1 MRNFIVN
8 LYKNLLMKKYLH
20 IVYVLAFMLLTP
32 MRMVAIGWTPTDGGL
47 VLNLEQGDR
56 FLLSVWVDKDGDG
69 VEDPGEEFFVENY
82 NRYTGGYFNYA
93 SGSYL
98 KLIPQEAGATEPSEM
113 SIWSVGA
120 PLERGNYALGG
131 IVYTIWND
139 GKTLKTGKNTNY
151 QFLGDLT
158 SDYNDANAC
167 DAVFVLPT
175 DRVGVVSFDPN
186 NTLGRNAA
194 DTLDKAG
201 VNVKGRFNGHLG
213 TGFLGMHYREVYWL
227 EIPRGNQPRAY
238 TNAALVTFNRTL
250 SQKSWSNGQIKCD
263 PGHAAYAYAD
273 DKHKPTTR
281 TVFRIYMLDDPI
293 NSCGS
298 YFFATDVQNKNKK
311 YRKSETMNDSTPA
324 RKIYTWDRFY
334 CMEHVGDASSKI
346 YKSGYMNVPAGATSK
361 DDSTF
366 YFVGKH
372 DTYVNDANKA
382 TMKLNDAGTAVSQF
396 KYIDSLRI
404 FALKDSLQPNGKPF
418 IAPAGAYGR
427 MVVDTTSTKQN
438 LAVAFEPKGYFFQTN
453 SGTNVNMRQVDDS
466 TWMVDEMWY
475 IDPAYMALQ
484 ARIMLYTGAEFNASD
499 AGAAIEGWSVY
510 VKATDIPVVGGGT
523 ASGKYGWA
531 RIHTNRAAQNG
542 GMEFVAADQTKHVH
556 YDNNG
561 HFGAAVPDQ
570 YPEVGKTKV
579 AVQAPRLIQG
589 YEFICWTNIPDTT
602 KGSFTKYHPGD
613 SVDLSTIPLVDGKR
627 ILHLYAQAKYTGS
640 IHVAISFMKDGQRY
654 FLTHPGVAPR
664 YASIR
669 HFEDWVNVWQ
679 GMADVNNSDPNYI
692 STYKI
697 IGKETVCAECES
709 DEYVLDPRSETMKGA
724 VDSLVFYENFHPEN
738 EEYIGLYYTS
748 PSYIIANNTWAGLF
762 TSSNGWPTPARA
774 CVSSTQLAS
783 DSYLERNGEGVI
795 TRYTRTETPKD
806 PDPSAALLP
815 ANIQY
820 NSVSSVFDGVAEA
833 GTDFMI
839 SGVGVVDEHY
849 IILPDTSAVWRD
861 TIEFGFHEG
870 VQTREDVWS
879 KLIGKQL
886 LAQMKVGDDTIYF
899 HPNRDKIINDPNEL
913 YLSQDFRVTQLFSF
927 IQDSRVTSIP
937 AENQVSMEAT
947 SNYWHYNII
956 SGLSSPIDIKDARG
970 NYVDVVDTFRIEL
983 SHGNISKIKKYYG
996 RWADDAPGMYFS
1008 GTSRVRDII
1017 VRTKTY
1023 HYEPEESYLVLTP
1036 TQDLYVFNPLRGN
1049 SHQLDFSL
1057 TKVTTQRL
1065 VDVEGNFVRL
1075 DTVSIEDVTSQ
1086 LRLGPSSCS
1095 FGTATTGKFAVV
1107 EGGTSLDHVTLQTT
1121 SENKTGVTR
1130 DTLVVTTNVTI
1141 AEDKTYNDV
1150 TVRVPLLQTPLEA
1163 DELIWSV
1170 EYNNQRY
1177 FIMAG
1182 SSGWIFRRYNYKS
1195 DDQTLYKLNN
1205 NNVHLVIGSNAGD
1218 NSDGK
1223 YLTPWKYTYN
1233 ESDSTQLSLT
1243 TEYGIDKYIN
1253 IVNDTARISG
1263 TAPCYFT
1270 YRYVDVHVNANA
1282 NEEEVVRLKYLNDKW
1297 LKFSITGGVGHLTL
1311 VADSLEGSVFSWTY
1325 LQREY
1330 DLTDAGTYPS
1340 RNEATFGYNSGSA
1353 VTFQTRYKAFKR
1365 FSTLLGNRQTYLA
1378 RETEDV
1384 VANLV
1389 NPELEWRTDTL
1400 IEIIPDG
1407 RAFDADASSG
1417 LYISGRNKTTLQT
1430 TIRPTSAT
1438 SPLNVTIGGKYVD
1451 IVDTL
1456 HFKISLRDGAP
1467 EYRFFGQWSWMK
1479 SLDDAELKLPL
1490 IRKTYHTDPYDSIV
1504 CLVANDEGTYTFPSK
1519 IEGTVTHTF
1528 TLSSE
1533 WRKGAHVLNVDNEV
1547 AAVVSPTRTNVTT
1560 SGGMDLSSPA
1570 KAEIRLVDEYGNTPD
1585 WCAITGKTAT
1595 TLTVQC
1601 LKDGIRSPRSAY
1613 IYLAYVLMIDDDGDD
1628 KTPDVMRF
1636 VNYRMTITQPS
1647 YFNYADNQHLVHSKG
1662 ASGDSIKDG
1671 MQQVHENKRILYYYP
1686 DQDVELPVR
1695 EVHFFGWWR
1704 WYREG
1709 TDEYGTDVG
1718 DQDVPDS
1725 LWRKMP
1731 TNTGGKY
1738 NYPFRR
1744 IGNKVPVDPEDPE
1757 SDSVLV
1763 TMGRYTVFH
1772 YRSKDYPNVRLS
1784 PPLSTVMVAPPDTMH
1799 TGVNRGKPATLTYAV
1814 DISNYYDNLPMSLS
1828 QKNQVDTARMD
1839 TMQAIPEPTLSLR
1852 EVFELRPWTEMADT
1866 MDHYKTL
1873 IPGNGKYPN
1882 DKYMEDHVVMAPI
1895 GNRLLLKTEQRYNKA
1910 NVTSQGHSESLL
1922 GYYMHDDNWSSMS
1935 AEKDEDGWSR
1945 QDSMIWCG
1953 GWDADCVWYTYNPT
1967 TQEYTECTHKITE
1980 SDDFLNVPAKGS
1992 ISEGNEFD
2000 TVYYCLRARSW
2011 KTTFADDDDEDELIE
2026 GEETED
2032 GDYMFNICRYK
2043 IIYHDNSKYGPL
2055 PETKKQG
2062 VNKALITNE
2071 EIEQRYEILEK
2082 LNFDYNQPGRAFVV
2096 YPHPLPW
2103 ADASYGYTYPETASL
2118 PHNRL
2123 HDQTALPNFGEYGLI
2138 NRIPEASHWSSGTTY
2153 WHPMEQ
2159 HGGAENGYMIYCDG
2173 MSSAGQVAALHL
2185 DTTLCDG
2192 QKMFFSAYVANPYI
2206 SKETKYARPNFTFSV
2221 QGRVDDRSEWADI
2234 TSYMTG
2240 DLEPSDK
2247 WYQIYFPIID
2257 VEEGMDYTQFR
2268 IKIFNMASN
2277 WDGNDFIIDD
2287 MCIFATKPPLL
2298 AYQASTVC
2306 KEHGDESSDTHVILR
2321 LDYGGITGEGYN
2333 GRKVYY
2339 TVKQVDTEKDTT
2351 FLPMSGGGYLEQ
2363 EIHKGKDETTADT
2376 ICGKIFIP
2384 AKDYEPADEDSI
2396 YANLSEFI
2404 VRYDSTSA
2412 SDKYDT
2418 VQVGYIYEVLE
2429 GSIRPVKYI
2438 IHNADMPVE
2447 NEYTVHMSLNYTGLL
2462 SSICGMTSRLNVT
2475 DRMVLAIDGEE
2486 QPKMEVSG
2494 MCANATYELGLHVKG
2509 SMYVDSV
2516 APIELTGT
2524 CYNDWLLY
2532 GDTTEAG
2539 SKARYGYKYSDIVK
2553 VIKDILRYEPSSGS
2567 RNRNQFATSFSAVS
2581 RKEMDRIQKNESK
2594 VELDTTDSPYDIL
2607 KHLVENGFL
2616 ILYKSTMTVNVQ
2628 ANDSVEYVIFP
2639 ISGTGTDALHS
2650 TRVDVCTLPIY
2661 VKLVPKA
2668 DTKVPLIL
2676 GGDGIT
2682 RKPTDAD
2689 MPVVLLMDEMQAN
2702 SDSIFVKID
2711 SIMTDPLAGGVA
2723 IDSIY
2728 LYSCNDPE
2736 FRPGVH
2742 KLEFVPDREYS
2753 YTGGDNT
2760 GYYVKNDSIRLRP
2773 APSTNYQ
2780 MRGGYRYTFVITLR
2794 SRSGDGPRV
2803 DAGGCSFGKVPFTI
2817 GVVPSYLRW
2826 DPQSSDDNRWN
2837 NPDNWIGITQSNE
2850 PISEEARFA
2859 PLSSTY
2865 VVIPPLADTLPYPTL
2880 PELPVAPVDSIQE
2893 VGFMYNKCSYI
2904 RFIAGAAMNQQQR
2917 MRYEQAI
2924 VDLSLPHDKWAFRTS
2939 PVAGMI
2945 SGDLFMAQADINWET
2960 TPWEVGAFD
2969 ANGRNYRTGT
2979 GSFWLSMF
2987 NQSVIHQGSGSMT
3000 DTTHINQ
3007 ENWSQVTNGLTHPLP
3022 AGLGWA
3028 VYTRT
3033 PKNNNAT
3040 VRLPK
3045 NDNIYYYYN
3054 QYGDKMYD
3062 LYEPNLQA
3070 LRATVAG
3077 GVGAGKLLF
3086 NPDPSK
3092 GQSYTLTNTTADT
3105 IFIFGNPTMGYIDI
3119 WGFLDDNRTK
3129 LVQQFKTINEKD
3141 ASLWPVTRASVLAE
3155 PNRLSN
3161 TDRYLPPM
3169 HAIALTATGAPVT
3182 TLTLNLDSTRIVT
3195 DTVPDAPAASPIRRS
3210 GAPVLSKGIMRIT
3223 ATNDVDERCT
3233 THLLLG
3239 QGYHKEVRA
3248 GEDALLTTINIE
3260 KYTVTGAPA
3269 TPFNIYALE
3278 GNSALSINLLD
3289 SIVNV
3294 PVSFMMTEN
3303 LISAFEPITN
3313 LWFSGVNNISE
3324 PLVLYDA
3331 LTDTERPIMDGVCI
3345 RIETPQ
3351 VNNLARYYIRRRGY
3365 TSSTGDDTPTGLGII
3380 GAEEEQA
3387 VKFIQNGQVFIMRN
3401 GHIYSVVGQKVR

>member
-1 MRNFIVN
+1 MRYISVRAQIARIF
-8 LYKNLLMKKYLH
+8 LLFL
-20 IVYVLAFMLLTP
+20 LALAPIRAL
-32 MRMVAIGWTPTDGGL
+32 ADGWTPTDAGL
-47 VLNLEQGDR
+47 VVNLEQGER
-56 FLLSVWVDKDGDG
+56 FLLSVWVDKNGNG
-69 VEDPGEEFFVENY
+69 IEEDGEEFFVSNY
-82 NRYTGGYFNYA
+82 TRYTGGYY
-93 SGSYL
+93 GYGDGTYM
-98 KLIPQEAGATEPSEM
+98 KLLPATEVTEM
-113 SIWSVGA
+113 NEWSVGA
-120 PLERGNYALGG
+120 PLDRGNKALGAKEG
-131 IVYTIWND
+131 TVYTIWND
-139 GKTLKTGKNTNY
+139 GKTLKSKDKFK
-151 QFLGDLT
+151 FLGDLT
-158 SDYNDANAC
+158 GSYTDGEAC
-167 DAVFVLPT
+167 DVVFVIPT
-175 DRVGVVSFDPN
+175 ERGVPTVDSRPGLSSFDPLAPSG
-186 NTLGRNAA
+186 TLGRGTAP
-194 DTLDKAG
+194 
-201 VNVKGRFNGHLG
+201 FNGRMG
-213 TGFLGMHYREVYWL
+213 TGFLGMTYREVYMF
-227 EIPRGNQPRAY
+227 EIPKANQPQSY
-238 TNAALVTFNRTL
+238 TNAGLVTFNTTL
-250 SQKSWSNGQIKCD
+250 STWKLSSGAGDIAK
-263 PGHAAYAYAD
+263 GRAAYAYAD
-273 DKHKPTTR
+273 SKHDKTPR
-281 TVFRIYMLDDPI
+281 TIFRLYLLDNPI
-293 NSCGS
+293 NGCSS
-298 YFFATDVQNKNKK
+298 YFFATDEQDFIR
-311 YRKSETMNDSTPA
+311 YRKNENNPQRSSDSTA
-324 RKIYTWDRFY
+324 AKKIYTMDRLT
-334 CMEHVGDASSKI
+334 CMTRKGSTQYYQTDLMRVPVPDSTYYYVG
-346 YKSGYMNVPAGATSK
+346 YNNEYK
-361 DDSTF
+361 DDEGESMGNPGAHSQFTKIRELPIFGLPSTF
-366 YFVGKH
+366 K
-372 DTYVNDANKA
+372 
-382 TMKLNDAGTAVSQF
+382 
-396 KYIDSLRI
+396 
-404 FALKDSLQPNGKPF
+404 
-418 IAPAGAYGR
+418 APAGAYGR
-427 MVVDTTSTKQN
+427 MVVDTTSTENN

-453 SGTNVNMRQVDDS
+453 SGANVNMRQVDDS

-475 IDPAYMALQ
+475 IDPTYMKLQ
-484 ARIMLYTGAEFNASD
+484 ARIMLYTGAEFNSSD
-499 AGAAIEGWSVY
+499 AGAAIAGWSVY
-510 VKATDIPVVGGGT
+510 VNATDIPVVGSAET

-542 GMEFVAADQTKHVH
+542 GMEFVVADQTKYVR

-561 HFGAAVPDQ
+561 HFGAAIPDQ
-570 YPEVGKTKV
+570 HPEAGKTKV
-579 AVQAPRLIQG
+579 AVQAPRLIEG
-589 YEFICWTNIPDTT
+589 YVFDNWNTLAD
-602 KGSFTKYHPGD
+602 GSGTQYHVGD
-613 SVDLSTIPLVDGKR
+613 SVDLSGVLT
-627 ILHLYAQAKYTGS
+627 LYAQARYTGS

-664 YASIR
+664 FARIR

-679 GMADVNNSDPNYI
+679 GMADINNNDPNYI

-697 IGKETVCAECES
+697 VGKESVCAECES
-709 DEYVLDPRSETMKGA
+709 DEYVLDPHSETMKGA
-724 VDSLVFYENFHPEN
+724 VDSLVFYENFHPDN
-738 EEYIGLYYTS
+738 EEYIGLYYES

-762 TSSNGWPTPARA
+762 TSSNGWPTPANA
-774 CVSSTQLAS
+774 CVPSTQLAS

-795 TRYTRTETPKD
+795 TRYERTVTPKD
-806 PDPSAALLP
+806 PSTALLP

-820 NSVSSVFDGVAEA
+820 NSVSSVFDAVTGD

-839 SGVGVVDEHY
+839 SGVGVVDGHY

-927 IQDSRVTSIP
+927 IQDSRVTSIHS
-937 AENQVSMEAT
+937 EDQVSMEAT

-996 RWADDAPGMYFS
+996 RWADDAPGMHFS

-1049 SHQLDFSL
+1049 SHQLDFTL
-1057 TKVTTQRL
+1057 TKVTTKRL

-1075 DTVSIEDVTSQ
+1075 DTVSIEDVTSS
-1086 LRLGPSSCS
+1086 LSLSPSDCS

-1107 EGGTSLDHVTLQTT
+1107 NDGTVSDHVTLQTT
-1121 SENKTGVTR
+1121 TENKTGETR
-1130 DTLVVTTNVTI
+1130 DTLVVTTNETVGG
-1141 AEDKTYNDV
+1141 KTYKDV
-1150 TVRVPLLQTPLEA
+1150 TVRVPLVQTPLEE

-1182 SSGWIFRRYNYKS
+1182 SSGWIFRRYTYNS
-1195 DDQTLYKLNN
+1195 ADQTLYKLNN
-1205 NNVHLVIGSNAGD
+1205 KNVHLVIGSDAGD
-1218 NSDGK
+1218 NSDDK
-1223 YLTPWKYTYN
+1223 YLTPWKFMYN
-1233 ESDSTQLSLT
+1233 NEDSTQLSLK
-1243 TEYGIDKYIN
+1243 TEYDINKYIN
-1253 IVNDTARISG
+1253 IVNDTARISAD
-1263 TAPCYFT
+1263 APCYFT

-1297 LKFSITGGVGHLTL
+1297 LKFSMTGGVGHLTL

-1330 DLTDAGTYPS
+1330 DLTDNGTYPS
-1340 RNEATFGYNSGSA
+1340 LNEATFGYNSGSA
-1353 VTFQTRYKAFKR
+1353 VTFQTRYKALKR
-1365 FSTLLGNRQTYLA
+1365 FSTLLGNQQTYLT

-1389 NPELEWRTDTL
+1389 DPSKEWKTDTL

-1407 RAFDADASSG
+1407 RDFDGTPDPVSG

-1438 SPLNVTIGGKYVD
+1438 SPLNVTIGGKYVN

-1456 HFKISLRDGAP
+1456 HFKISLQAGAP

-1519 IEGTVTHTF
+1519 IGTDSVAHTF

-1595 TLTVQC
+1595 TITVRC

-1613 IYLAYVLMIDDDGDD
+1613 IYLAYILMIDDDDD
-1628 KTPDVMRF
+1628 DETPAVMRF

-1662 ASGDSIKDG
+1662 ASGDSIKNG

-1709 TDEYGTDVG
+1709 TDEYGTNVA

-1744 IGNKVPVDPEDPE
+1744 IG
-1757 SDSVLV
+1757 DSVYVDEKDHSKGKILM

-1772 YRSKDYPNVRLS
+1772 YRSKDYPNVRVS
-1784 PPLSTVMVAPPDTMH
+1784 SPLSKVMVAPPDTMH
-1799 TGVNRGKPATLTYAV
+1799 TGVNRGKPATLTYSV

-1828 QKNQVDTARMD
+1828 QKNQVDTACMD
-1839 TMQAIPEPTLSLR
+1839 TMRAIPEPTLSLR
-1852 EVFELRPWTEMADT
+1852 EVFELRPWTEMAERLEGYKDT
-1866 MDHYKTL
+1866 
-1873 IPGNGKYPN
+1873 IASGNRN
-1882 DKYMEDHVVMAPI
+1882 LKYMEDHVVMAPI
-1895 GNRLLLKTEQRYNKA
+1895 GNRLLLKTEQRYNLT

-1922 GYYMHDDNWSSMS
+1922 GYYMRDDNWSSMS

-1953 GWDADCVWYTYNPT
+1953 GWDADCKWYTYNPT

-2000 TVYYCLRARSW
+2000 TVYYCLRARS
-2011 KTTFADDDDEDELIE
+2011 KATTRSGTPPTDN
-2026 GEETED
+2026 TVD
-2032 GDYMFNICRYK
+2032 GAYMFNICRYK

-2055 PETKKQG
+2055 PETKKKD

-2071 EIEQRYEILEK
+2071 EIEQRYEVLEK
-2082 LNFDYNQPGRAFVV
+2082 LNFDYNEPGSDFYV

-2103 ADASYGYTYPETASL
+2103 ADVSYGFTYPETSAL

-2138 NRIPEASHWSSGTTY
+2138 NRIPEASHWSSGTSY

-2159 HGGAENGYMIYCDG
+2159 HGGADKGYMIYCDG
-2173 MSSAGQVAALHL
+2173 MSSAGQVAALRL

-2192 QKMFFSAYVANPYI
+2192 QKMFFSAYVANPYL
-2206 SKETKYARPNFTFSV
+2206 SKDTKYARPNFTFSV

-2247 WYQIYFPIID
+2247 WYQICFPIID
-2257 VEEGMDYTQFR
+2257 VEEGMNYTQFR

-2321 LDYGGITGEGYN
+2321 LDYQGITGDGYN

-2339 TVKQVDTEKDTT
+2339 TVKQVDTNKDTT
-2351 FLPMSGGGYLEQ
+2351 FLPMSGGYLEQ
-2363 EIHKGKDETTADT
+2363 EIHNKDKTTADT

-2384 AKDYEPADEDSI
+2384 AKDYEPVDEDSI
-2396 YANLSEFI
+2396 YANMNELI
-2404 VRYDSTSA
+2404 VRYDSTSI
-2412 SDKYDT
+2412 YDTVPT

-2438 IHNADMPVE
+2438 VHNADMPVE

-2486 QPKMEVSG
+2486 QLKMEVSG

-2532 GDTTEAG
+2532 GDTADAT
-2539 SKARYGYKYSDIVK
+2539 SLVRYGYKYSDIVK
-2553 VIKDILRYEPSSGS
+2553 VIKDILRYEPMGTK
-2567 RNRNQFATSFSAVS
+2567 NRNQFATSFSAIK
-2581 RKEMDRIQKNESK
+2581 RKEMDRMQAMSNPDLSEG
-2594 VELDTTDSPYDIL
+2594 VVPYELL
-2607 KHLVENGFL
+2607 KHLVNNGFL
-2616 ILYKSTMTVNVQ
+2616 TLYKSTMTVNVQ

-2650 TRVDVCTLPIY
+2650 TRVDVCTVPIH
-2661 VKLVPKA
+2661 VKLAPKA

-2689 MPVVLLMDEMQAN
+2689 MPVVLLMDEMHAN

-2711 SIMTDPLAGGVA
+2711 SIMTDPLNGGVA

-2742 KLEFVPDREYS
+2742 KLEFLPDREYS
-2753 YTGGDNT
+2753 YTSGDNT
-2760 GYYVKNDSIRLRP
+2760 GYYVKHDSIRLRP

-2826 DPQSSDDNRWN
+2826 DPQSPDDNRWN
-2837 NPDNWIGITQSNE
+2837 NPDNWLGITQSNT

-2893 VGFMYNKCSYI
+2893 VGFTYNKCSYI

-2945 SGDLFMAQADINWET
+2945 SGDLFMSQADINWET
-2960 TPWEVGAFD
+2960 SPWEVGAFD

-3007 ENWSQVTNGLTHPLP
+3007 ENWSQVTNGLTQPLP

-3045 NDNIYYYYN
+3045 NDDIYYYYN

-3086 NPDPSK
+3086 NPDPSE
-3092 GQSYTLTNTTADT
+3092 GQSYTLRNTTADT

-3119 WGFLDDNRTK
+3119 WGFLDDNSAK
-3129 LVQQFKTINEKD
+3129 LVQQFKTINETD

-3169 HAIALTATGAPVT
+3169 HAIALTTTDAPAT
-3182 TLTLNLDSTRIVT
+3182 TLTLKLDSTRIVT

-3239 QGYHKEVRA
+3239 QGYNKEIRA

-3331 LTDTERPIMDGVCI
+3331 LTDTERPIMDGICI

-3365 TSSTGDDTPTGLGII
+3365 RSSTTDDPATGVGII
-3380 GAEEEQA
+3380 GADEEKA
-3387 VKFIQNGQVFIMRN
+3387 IKFIQNGIVYILRS
-3401 GHIYSVVGQKVR
+3401 GHVYTVLGQKIK

>member
-1 MRNFIVN
+1 MRYISVRAQIARI
-8 LYKNLLMKKYLH
+8 LLLLF
-20 IVYVLAFMLLTP
+20 LALASIRAL
-32 MRMVAIGWTPTDGGL
+32 AAGWTPTDGGL
-47 VLNLEQGDR
+47 VLNLKQGDR
-56 FLLSVWVDKDGDG
+56 FLLSVWVDVDGDG
-69 VEDPGEEFFVENY
+69 VEDEGEEFFVYNY
-82 NRYTGGYFNYA
+82 NRYKGGYFNYTE
-93 SGSYL
+93 GSYL
-98 KLIPQEAGATEPSEM
+98 KLLPQEAGATEPSDM
-113 SIWSVGA
+113 SIWQVGA
-120 PLERGNYALGG
+120 PLDRGNYALGG

-139 GKTLKTGKNTNY
+139 GKTLRTTDNSTFKFY
-151 QFLGDLT
+151 GDLT
-158 SDYNDANAC
+158 SDYGHNDAC
-167 DAVFVLPT
+167 DAIFVLPT

-201 VNVKGRFNGHLG
+201 VNVKGRFNSHLG

-227 EIPRGNQPRAY
+227 EIPRRNQPRAY
-238 TNAALVTFNRTL
+238 TNAALVTFNTT
-250 SQKSWSNGQIKCD
+250 KDPTSWYAGKIA

-273 DKHKPTTR
+273 NTSQKPHHKTTR

-298 YFFATDVQNKNKK
+298 YLFATDVQNKNKK

-361 DDSTF
+361 DDSLF
-366 YFVGKH
+366 YYVGKH
-372 DTYVNDANKA
+372 DTYVNAGSA
-382 TMKLNDAGTAVSQF
+382 TRLDPTGTAVSQF

-438 LAVAFEPKGYFFQTN
+438 LDVAFEPKGYFFQTN
-453 SGTNVNMRQVDDS
+453 SGANVNMRQVDDS
-466 TWMVDEMWY
+466 TWIVDEMWY
-475 IDPAYMALQ
+475 IDPKYMELQ
-484 ARIMLYTGAEFNASD
+484 ARIMLYTGAEFHASD
-499 AGAAIEGWSVY
+499 AGAAIAGWSVY
-510 VKATDIPVVGGGT
+510 VNATDIPVVGGSGT

-542 GMEFVAADQTKHVH
+542 GMEFVVADQTKYVH
-556 YDNNG
+556 YNNNG
-561 HFGAAVPDQ
+561 HFGATIPDQ
-570 YPEVGKTKV
+570 HPEAGKTTV
-579 AVQAPRLIQG
+579 AVQAPRLMDG
-589 YEFICWTNIPDTT
+589 YKFICWTDVADTT
-602 KGSFTKYHPGD
+602 SGPFTKYHPGD
-613 SVDLSTIPLVDGKR
+613 SVTLSGALT
-627 ILHLYAQAKYTGS
+627 LYAQARYTGS

-664 YASIR
+664 FASIR
-669 HFEDWVNVWQ
+669 HFEDWENVWQ
-679 GMADVNNSDPNYI
+679 GMKDINNSDPNYI

-697 IGKETVCAECES
+697 IGKETVCAECDSE
-709 DEYVLDPRSETMKGA
+709 EYVLDPRSETMKGA
-724 VDSLVFYENFHPEN
+724 VDSLVFYENFHPDH
-738 EEYIGLYYTS
+738 EEYIGLYYES

-774 CVSSTQLAS
+774 CVSSTRLAS
-783 DSYLERNGEGVI
+783 DTYLERNGEGVI
-795 TRYTRTETPKD
+795 TKYKRTVTPKD
-806 PDPSAALLP
+806 EEAELLP

-820 NSVSSVFDGVAEA
+820 NSVSSVFDGVAGE

-899 HPNRDKIINDPNEL
+899 HPNRNKIINDPNEL

-927 IQDSRVTSIP
+927 IRDSRVTSIHSDD
-937 AENQVSMEAT
+937 QVSMEAT
-947 SNYWHYNII
+947 GNYWHYNII

-970 NYVDVVDTFRIEL
+970 NYIDVVDTFRIEL
-983 SHGNISKIKKYYG
+983 SHGNISKVKKYYG
-996 RWADDAPGMYFS
+996 RWADDAPGMRFS

-1036 TQDLYVFNPLRGN
+1036 TQDLYIFNPLRGN
-1049 SHQLDFSL
+1049 SHQLDFTL

-1075 DTVSIEDVTSQ
+1075 DTVSIEDVTSS
-1086 LRLGPSSCS
+1086 LSLGPSSCS

-1107 EGGTSLDHVTLQTT
+1107 NEGTVSDHVTLRTT
-1121 SENKTGVTR
+1121 TENKTGETR
-1130 DTLVVTTNVTI
+1130 DTLVVTTNVTVGG
-1141 AEDKTYNDV
+1141 KTYNAV
-1150 TVRVPLLQTPLEA
+1150 TVRVPLVQIPLEA

-1182 SSGWIFRRYNYKS
+1182 SGGLIFRRYNYKS

-1205 NNVHLVIGSNAGD
+1205 NNVHLVIGSDAGD

-1233 ESDSTQLSLT
+1233 KEDSTQLSLK
-1243 TEYGIDKYIN
+1243 TEYDINKYIN
-1253 IVNDTARISG
+1253 IVNDTARISDA
-1263 TAPCYFT
+1263 APCYFT

-1297 LKFSITGGVGHLTL
+1297 LKFSMTGGVGHLTL

-1340 RNEATFGYNSGSA
+1340 LNEATFGYNSGSA

-1365 FSTLLGNRQTYLA
+1365 FSILLGNQQTYLA
-1378 RETEDV
+1378 RETEDN

-1389 NPELEWRTDTL
+1389 NPLLEWRTDTL

-1407 RAFDADASSG
+1407 RTFDAPASSG
-1417 LYISGRNKTTLQT
+1417 LYISNRNTTTLQT

-1438 SPLNVTIGGKYVD
+1438 SPLNVTIGGKYVN

-1456 HFKISLRDGAP
+1456 HFKISLQAGAP
-1467 EYRFFGQWSWMK
+1467 EYRFFGKWSWMK

-1490 IRKTYHTDPYDSIV
+1490 IRKTYHRVDYDSIV

-1528 TLSSE
+1528 TLSSD
-1533 WRKGAHVLNVDNEV
+1533 RRTGAHVLNVDNEV
-1547 AAVVSPTRTNVTT
+1547 AAVVSPTHTNVTT
-1560 SGGMDLSSPA
+1560 SGGMDLSIPA

-1613 IYLAYVLMIDDDGDD
+1613 IYLAYVLMIDDDGVDE
-1628 KTPDVMRF
+1628 TPDVMRF

-1647 YFNYADNQHLVHSKG
+1647 YFNYADNQYLVHSKG

-1695 EVHFFGWWR
+1695 ESHFFGWWR

-1709 TDEYGTDVG
+1709 TDEYGTNVA

-1725 LWRKMP
+1725 LWRRMP

-1744 IGNKVPVDPEDPE
+1744 IG
-1757 SDSVLV
+1757 DSVYVDEGDHSKGKKLM

-1772 YRSKDYPNVRLS
+1772 YRSKDYPNVRVS
-1784 PPLSTVMVAPPDTMH
+1784 PPLSKVMVAPPDTMH

-1828 QKNQVDTARMD
+1828 QKNQVDTACMD
-1839 TMQAIPEPTLSLR
+1839 TMRAIPEPTLSLR
-1852 EVFELRPWTEMADT
+1852 EVFELRPWTEMAERLED
-1866 MDHYKTL
+1866 YKSPVAATYSNERYL
-1873 IPGNGKYPN
+1873 
-1882 DKYMEDHVVMAPI
+1882 EDHVVMAPI
-1895 GNRLLLKTEQRYNKA
+1895 GNRLLLKTEQRYNLD
-1910 NVTSQGHSESLL
+1910 NVWSEGHSESLL
-1922 GYYMHDDNWSSMS
+1922 GYFMRDDNWSSMS

-1953 GWDADCVWYTYNPT
+1953 GWDADCEWYTYDPE
-1967 TQEYTECTHKITE
+1967 TQTYTPCTHSITK

-2011 KTTFADDDDEDELIE
+2011 KSTF
-2026 GEETED
+2026 D
-2032 GDYMFNICRYK
+2032 GSTATSVPGDNMFNICRYK

-2055 PETKKQG
+2055 PETKKKG
-2062 VNKALITNE
+2062 VDKALITNE

-2082 LNFDYNQPGRAFVV
+2082 LNFDYNEPGSDFYV

-2103 ADASYGYTYPETASL
+2103 ADASYGYTYPETSAL

-2138 NRIPEASHWSSGTTY
+2138 NRIPEASHWSSGISY

-2159 HGGAENGYMIYCDG
+2159 HGGADKGYMIYCDG
-2173 MSSAGQVAALHL
+2173 MSSAGQVAALRL

-2221 QGRVDDRSEWADI
+2221 QGRIDDRSEWADI

-2257 VEEGMDYTQFR
+2257 VEEGMNYTQFR

-2321 LDYGGITGEGYN
+2321 LDYQGITGEGYN

-2363 EIHKGKDETTADT
+2363 EIHKGKDAETADT

-2384 AKDYEPADEDSI
+2384 AKDYEPEDEDSI
-2396 YANLSEFI
+2396 YANLNELI

-2486 QPKMEVSG
+2486 QPKMEVTG

-2532 GDTTEAG
+2532 GDTADAT
-2539 SKARYGYKYSDIVK
+2539 SLVRYGYKYSDIEK
-2553 VIKDILRYEPSSGS
+2553 VIKDVLRYEPMGTK
-2567 RNRNQFATSFSAVS
+2567 NRNQFASNFSAIK
-2581 RKEMDRIQKNESK
+2581 RKELDRMQAMSNPDLTEG
-2594 VELDTTDSPYDIL
+2594 VVPYELL

-2616 ILYKSTMTVNVQ
+2616 ILYKSTMTVTVQ

-2639 ISGTGTDALHS
+2639 ISGTGTDALHN
-2650 TRVDVCTLPIY
+2650 TRVDVCTVPIH
-2661 VKLVPKA
+2661 VKLAPKA
-2668 DTKVPLIL
+2668 DTQVPLIL

-2711 SIMTDPLAGGVA
+2711 SIMTNPLAGGVA

-2742 KLEFVPDREYS
+2742 KLEFLPDREYS

-2760 GYYVKNDSIRLRP
+2760 GYYVKHDSIRLRP

-2826 DPQSSDDNRWN
+2826 DPQSEDDNRWN

-2880 PELPVAPVDSIQE
+2880 PKLPVAPVDSIHE
-2893 VGFMYNKCSYI
+2893 VGFTYNKCSYI
-2904 RFIAGAAMNQQQR
+2904 RFMVGAAMNQQQR

-2945 SGDLFMAQADINWET
+2945 SGDLFMSQADINWET
-2960 TPWEVGAFD
+2960 SPWEVGAFD

-3000 DTTHINQ
+3000 DTTHLNQ
-3007 ENWSQVTNGLTHPLP
+3007 ENWSQVTNGLTQPLP

-3045 NDNIYYYYN
+3045 NDDIYYYYN

-3086 NPDPSK
+3086 NPDPSE

-3119 WGFLDDNRTK
+3119 WGFLDDNSAK

-3169 HAIALTATGAPVT
+3169 HAIALTTTGGPVA
-3182 TLTLNLDSTRIVT
+3182 TLTLKLDSTRIVT

-3303 LISAFEPITN
+3303 LISAFEPVTN

-3331 LTDTERPIMDGVCI
+3331 LTDTERPIMDGICI

-3365 TSSTGDDTPTGLGII
+3365 RSSTTDDPATGVGII
-3380 GAEEEQA
+3380 GADEEKA
-3387 VKFIQNGQVFIMRN
+3387 IKFIQNGIVYILRS
-3401 GHIYSVVGQKVR
+3401 GHVYTVLGQKIK

>member
-1 MRNFIVN
+1 
-8 LYKNLLMKKYLH
+8 MKKYLY
-20 IVYVLAFMLLTP
+20 IVYLLAFMLLTP
-32 MRMVAIGWTPTDGGL
+32 MRMVALGFTPTDGGL

-56 FLLSVWVDKDGDG
+56 FLLSVWIDVDGDG
-69 VEDPGEEFFVENY
+69 VEDPGEEFFVNNY
-82 NRYTGGYFNYA
+82 NRYTGGYFGY
-93 SGSYL
+93 SEGSYL
-98 KLIPQEAGATEPSEM
+98 KLLPQAADATEPSEM
-113 SIWSVGA
+113 SIWQVGA
-120 PLERGNYALGG
+120 PLVRTYDKKDASLGG

-139 GKTLKTGKNTNY
+139 GKTLKTGTDNNESNW
-151 QFLGDLT
+151 QFYGYLTGDY
-158 SDYNDANAC
+158 SYKNAC
-167 DAVFVLPT
+167 DAAFVIPT
-175 DRVGVVSFDPN
+175 DRTGIISFDPN
-186 NTLGRNAA
+186 KTMNRADQETNA
-194 DTLDKAG
+194 DKSI
-201 VNVKGRFNGHLG
+201 NGRFNGKTG
-213 TGFLGMHYREVYWL
+213 TGFLDMTYREVYWL
-227 EIPRGNQPRAY
+227 EIPRENLPVSY
-238 TNAALVTFNRTL
+238 TNAALVTFNTTL
-250 SQKSWSNGQIKCD
+250 SNKSWSAGTINKGK
-263 PGHAAYAYAD
+263 AAFAFAD
-273 DKHKPTTR
+273 SKYDATTR
-281 TVFRIYMLDDPI
+281 TIFRIYMLDDPI

-298 YFFATDVQNKNKK
+298 YYFATDVQNKNKK
-311 YRKSETMNDSTPA
+311 YRSGPGGKDNLKWTDSTTV
-324 RKIYTWDRFY
+324 RKIYTWDHLY

-366 YFVGKH
+366 YYVGKN
-372 DTYVNDANKA
+372 DTYVNEFNKRA
-382 TMKLNDAGTAVSQF
+382 GYLDPTGTAVSQF

-418 IAPAGAYGR
+418 IAPEGAYGR

-438 LAVAFEPKGYFFQTN
+438 LDVAFEPKGYFFQTN
-453 SGTNVNMRQVDDS
+453 SRMNVNMRQVDDS

-475 IDPAYMALQ
+475 IDTTYMKLQ

-510 VKATDIPVVGGGT
+510 VDARDIPVVGSTGT

-542 GMEFVAADQTKHVH
+542 GMEFVVADQIKYVH

-561 HFGAAVPDQ
+561 HFGATIPDQ
-570 YPEVGKTKV
+570 HPEYGKTKV
-579 AVQAPRLIQG
+579 AALAPRLIQG
-589 YEFICWTNIPDTT
+589 YNFTGWNTEAN
-602 KGSFTKYHPGD
+602 GSGTPYNEGD
-613 SVDLSTIPLVDGKR
+613 SVDLSGGPVTLF
-627 ILHLYAQAKYTGS
+627 AQATYTGS

-654 FLTHPGVAPR
+654 FLTQPGVAPR

-669 HFEDWVNVWQ
+669 HFENWVNVRQ
-679 GMADVNNSDPNYI
+679 GMADINNSDPNYI

-697 IGKETVCAECES
+697 IGKESVCAECEP
-709 DEYVLDPRSETMKGA
+709 DEYVLDPHSETMKGA
-724 VDSLVFYENFHPEN
+724 VDSLVFYENFHPDN

-748 PSYIIANNTWAGLF
+748 PSYIVANNTWAGLF
-762 TSSNGWPTPARA
+762 TSSAGWPTPARA
-774 CVSSTQLAS
+774 CVSPTQLAS
-783 DSYLERNGEGVI
+783 DSYLERNGGGVI
-795 TRYTRTETPKD
+795 TRYTRTVTPKD
-806 PDPSAALLP
+806 EEAELLP
-815 ANIQY
+815 AHIQY
-820 NSVSSVFDGVAEA
+820 NSASSVFDAVTGD

-870 VQTREDVWS
+870 VKTREDVWS

-899 HPNRDKIINDPNEL
+899 HPNRNKIINDPNEL
-913 YLSQDFRVTQLFSF
+913 YLSQDFRVTQLFNF
-927 IQDSRVTSIP
+927 IRDSRVTSIP
-937 AENQVSMEAT
+937 ADDQVSMEAT

-983 SHGNISKIKKYYG
+983 SHGNISKVKKYYG
-996 RWADDAPGMYFS
+996 RWADDAPGMHFS

-1023 HYEPEESYLVLTP
+1023 HYEPEESYLILTP

-1049 SHQLDFSL
+1049 SKQLDFTL

-1075 DTVSIEDVTSQ
+1075 DTVSIEDVTSE
-1086 LRLGPSSCS
+1086 LNMYTSDCS
-1095 FGTATTGKFAVV
+1095 FTVTGASAGKFAVV
-1107 EGGTSLDHVTLQTT
+1107 ADKTKTSYVTLQTT
-1121 SENKTGVTR
+1121 TENKTDDNL
-1130 DTLVVTTNVTI
+1130 DTLVITKNITVGG
-1141 AEDKTYNDV
+1141 KTYNDV
-1150 TVRVPLLQTPLEA
+1150 TVRVPLVQTPLEA

-1182 SSGWIFRRYNYKS
+1182 PGGLIFRRYTYNS

-1205 NNVHLVIGSNAGD
+1205 KNVHLVIGSNAGD
-1218 NSDGK
+1218 NSDDK
-1223 YLTPWKYTYN
+1223 YLTPWKFTYN
-1233 ESDSTQLSLT
+1233 EKDSTQLSLEAEYDINRYLYFSSDEVG
-1243 TEYGIDKYIN
+1243 TEAG
-1253 IVNDTARISG
+1253 VREEGS
-1263 TAPCYFT
+1263 CYFT

-1282 NEEEVVRLKYLNDKW
+1282 NEEELVRLKYLNDKW
-1297 LKFSITGGVGHLTL
+1297 LKFSMTGGVGHLTL

-1330 DLTDAGTYPS
+1330 DLTDNGTYPN
-1340 RNEATFGYNSGSA
+1340 RTEATFGYNSGSA
-1353 VTFQTRYKAFKR
+1353 VTFQTRYKALKR
-1365 FSTLLGNRQTYLA
+1365 FSTLLGNQQTYLA

-1384 VANLV
+1384 VAKLV
-1389 NPELEWRTDTL
+1389 DPREEWRTDTL
-1400 IEIIPDG
+1400 IEIIPDR
-1407 RAFDADASSG
+1407 RAFDAPASSG
-1417 LYISGRNKTTLQT
+1417 LYISGRNKTELKT
-1430 TIRPTSAT
+1430 TIKPTSAT
-1438 SPLNVTIGGKYVD
+1438 SPMNVTIGGKYVN

-1456 HFKISLRDGAP
+1456 HFKISLQEGAP
-1467 EYRFFGQWSWMK
+1467 EYRFFGKWNWMK

-1533 WRKGAHVLNVDNEV
+1533 WRTGAHVLNVDNEV
-1547 AAVVSPTRTNVTT
+1547 AAVVSPTSTNVTT

-1613 IYLAYVLMIDDDGDD
+1613 IYLAYILMIDDDGDGD
-1628 KTPDVMRF
+1628 GDNKTPKVMRF

-1647 YFNYADNQHLVHSKG
+1647 HFNYADNQYLVHSKG

-1709 TDEYGTDVG
+1709 TDEYGTNVG

-1744 IGNKVPVDPEDPE
+1744 IGNKVPVDPEHPGE
-1757 SDSVLV
+1757 DSILV

-1784 PPLSTVMVAPPDTMH
+1784 PPLSKVMVAPPDTMH

-1828 QKNQVDTARMD
+1828 QKNQVDTACMD
-1839 TMQAIPEPTLSLR
+1839 TMRAIPEPTLSLR
-1852 EVFELRPWTEMADT
+1852 EVFELRPWTEMAERLEGYKDT
-1866 MDHYKTL
+1866 IASAHRNL
-1873 IPGNGKYPN
+1873 
-1882 DKYMEDHVVMAPI
+1882 KYMEDHVVMAPI
-1895 GNRLLLKTEQRYNKA
+1895 SNRLLLKTEQRYNLT

-1922 GYYMHDDNWSSMS
+1922 GYYMRDDNWSSMS

-1953 GWDADCVWYTYNPT
+1953 GWDADCKWYTYDPKAAAGS
-1967 TQEYTECTHKITE
+1967 EYTECTHKITE

-2000 TVYYCLRARSW
+2000 TVYYCLRAQSRKSPV
-2011 KTTFADDDDEDELIE
+2011 AGPDPAEPAP
-2026 GEETED
+2026 

-2055 PETKKQG
+2055 PETKKKD

-2071 EIEQRYEILEK
+2071 EIEQRYEVLER
-2082 LNFDYNQPGRAFVV
+2082 LNFDYNQPGRAYVV

-2123 HDQTALPNFGEYGLI
+2123 HTQTDFPNFGEYGLI
-2138 NRIPEASHWSSGTTY
+2138 NRIPEKDHWESNETY

-2159 HGGAENGYMIYCDG
+2159 HGGAEKGYMIYCDG
-2173 MSSAGQVAALHL
+2173 MSSAGQVAALSL
-2185 DTTLCDG
+2185 STNLCAG

-2206 SKETKYARPNFTFSV
+2206 SKETKYARPNFTISV
-2221 QGRVDDRSEWADI
+2221 QGSTDNITWGDI
-2234 TSYMTG
+2234 TTYMTG
-2240 DLEPSDK
+2240 DIEPMDK
-2247 WYQIYFPIID
+2247 WYQIYFPIKH
-2257 VEEGMDYTQFR
+2257 VNEEKKYTHFR
-2268 IKIFNMASN
+2268 VKIFNMASN

-2306 KEHGDESSDTHVILR
+2306 KEHDEDNSDTNVVLR
-2321 LDYGGITGEGYN
+2321 LDYQGITGEDYN
-2333 GRKVYY
+2333 DTEVFY
-2339 TVKQVDTEKDTT
+2339 TVHCVDRAKDSTY
-2351 FLPMSGGGYLEQ
+2351 FVKMVHGYLGNDTV
-2363 EIHKGKDETTADT
+2363 KAVVPATPDT
-2376 ICGKIFIP
+2376 IFGKIYIP
-2384 AKDYEPADEDSI
+2384 KKDYEPASEDSI
-2396 YANLSEFI
+2396 YASIKDFI
-2404 VRYDSTSA
+2404 LRYDTTNGA
-2412 SDKYDT
+2412 YRE
-2418 VQVGYIYEVLE
+2418 GYIYEVLE
-2429 GSIRPVKYI
+2429 GATRPVKYI
-2438 IHNADMPVE
+2438 VHNADMPVE
-2447 NEYTVHMSLNYTGLL
+2447 NDYTVRMSATFNELM
-2462 SSICGMTSRLNVT
+2462 SSICGMTSHLNIT
-2475 DRMVLAIDGEE
+2475 ERMVLAIDGEE

-2532 GDTTEAG
+2532 GDTSDVT
-2539 SKARYGYKYSDIVK
+2539 SLARYGYKYSDIVK
-2553 VIKDILRYEPSSGS
+2553 VVKDILRYEPAYGTNA
-2567 RNRNQFATSFSAVS
+2567 NRFASNFSAIK
-2581 RKEMDRIQKNESK
+2581 RT
-2594 VELDTTDSPYDIL
+2594 ELDRMQAMSSPDLTEGVVPYELL
-2607 KHLVENGFL
+2607 KHLVNNGFL
-2616 ILYKSTMTVNVQ
+2616 TLYKSAMTVNVQ

-2639 ISGTGTDALHS
+2639 ISGTGTDALHNAH
-2650 TRVDVCTLPIY
+2650 VDVCTVPIY
-2661 VKLVPKA
+2661 VKLTPKA

-2826 DPQSSDDNRWN
+2826 DPQSKESNQWN
-2837 NPDNWIGITQSNE
+2837 NPDNWIGITQSNT
-2850 PISEEARFA
+2850 PIHDEARFA
-2859 PLSSTY
+2859 PLASTY
-2865 VVIPPLADTLPYPTL
+2865 VVIAPLEEGQPYPSL
-2880 PELPVAPVDSIQE
+2880 PNLAETTTYDSIQE

-2904 RFIAGAAMNQQQR
+2904 RFLAGAAMSQQQR
-2917 MRYEQAI
+2917 MQYDQAI
-2924 VDLSLPHDKWAFRTS
+2924 VDLSAPNGKWAFRTS
-2939 PVAGMI
+2939 PVNGLI
-2945 SGDLFMAQADINWET
+2945 SGDLFMSQADINWET
-2960 TPWEVGAFD
+2960 SPWEVGEFD
-2969 ANGRNYRTGT
+2969 ANGRNYSTGT
-2979 GSFWLSMF
+2979 GSFWLSLYD
-2987 NQSVIHQGSGSMT
+2987 QTITHHGSSSMT
-3000 DTTHINQ
+3000 DTTRYDAVADQ
-3007 ENWSQVTNGLTHPLP
+3007 WSKVTNALTEPLRP
-3022 AGLGWA
+3022 GQGWA
-3028 VYTRT
+3028 IYTRT
-3033 PKNNNAT
+3033 PKGNDAT
-3040 VRLPK
+3040 IRLPK
-3045 NDNIYYYYN
+3045 NDNIYYFYN

-3062 LYEPNLQA
+3062 LYESNLGT
-3070 LRATVAG
+3070 LRATLAG
-3077 GVGAGKLLF
+3077 GSDKVGKLAF
-3086 NPDPSK
+3086 HPAP
-3092 GQSYTLTNTTADT
+3092 GTQQTYTINNAHASRT
-3105 IFIFGNPTMGYIDI
+3105 FVFGNPAMGYIDI
-3119 WGFLDDNRTK
+3119 WGFMDDNSDQ
-3129 LVQQFKTINEKD
+3129 LVQEIKMIGTDGVFT
-3141 ASLWPVTRASVLAE
+3141 SVTKATAIAE
-3155 PNRLSN
+3155 SN
-3161 TDRYLPPM
+3161 VISNIDRYLPPM
-3169 HAIALTATGAPVT
+3169 QAIALTLKEGVADASS
-3182 TLTLNLDSTRIVT
+3182 LTVKLDTTRIVT
-3195 DTVPDAPAASPIRRS
+3195 DIVPAPASAPQRRS

-3223 ATNDVDERCT
+3223 ATNAADERCT
-3233 THLLLG
+3233 TRLLLG
-3239 QGYHKEVRA
+3239 QGYNKEICD
-3248 GEDALLTTINIE
+3248 GEDALLTTINID

-3278 GNSALSINLLD
+3278 GQSGLSIDLLD

-3294 PVSFMMTEN
+3294 PISFCMTEN
-3303 LISAFEPITN
+3303 LISAFDPETK
-3313 LWFSGVNNISE
+3313 LWFTGVNNISE

-3331 LTDTERPIMDGVCI
+3331 FTDTEHPIMDGVCI
-3345 RIETPQ
+3345 RIETPEQ
-3351 VNNLARYYIRRRGY
+3351 NNLMRYYIRRRGF
-3365 TSSTGDDTPTGLGII
+3365 TTHDSGGDTPTGI
-3380 GAEEEQA
+3380 GSIVAQDEQA
-3387 VKFIQNGQVFIMRN
+3387 VKIMYHGNVYILRGGHVYTVF
-3401 GHIYSVVGQKVR
+3401 GQKVR